1 MAADLGI
8 PGSLT
13 LRADAQAAIGICR
26 RSGIGRVRHLAV
38 GQLWIQER
46 IRERTIALEK
56 VAGESNPAD
65 AATKHLCA
73 ESLRKCYSA
82 LGCEARS
89 GRSGAAPALAADV
102 EPFLQEAGGRREGST
117 DPLQGQTLRGAGA
130 PPHPGPP
137 AATPAPCR
145 AGRQSAARTSAQ
157 PSRQPRDPAQ
167 GAAVPAAAGPG
178 ATRPGPTVTRTYA
191 DPRVPVIG
199 RPGIRGP
206 RPSRGCDRETDLGL
220 GSAHPLP
227 GGRLHAANGSHCR
240 AGHEGERPRVAIST
254 SELLAHL
261 PHT

>member
-73 ESLRKCYSA
+73 ESLRKCYAA
-82 LGCEARS
+82 LGCETRP

-102 EPFLQEAGGRREGST
+102 EPFLQETGGKGEGST
-117 DPLQGQTLRGAGA
+117 SQLPRLPPAGRGASPLPRPAPSPAASRGARPSA
-130 PPHPGPP
+130 PP
-137 AATPAPCR
+137 APLL
-145 AGRQSAARTSAQ
+145 
-157 PSRQPRDPAQ
+157 PSR
-167 GAAVPAAAGPG
+167 VPPVWVPTVKR
-178 ATRPGPTVTRTYA
+178 TRP
-191 DPRVPVIG
+191 
-199 RPGIRGP
+199 
-206 RPSRGCDRETDLGL
+206 
-220 GSAHPLP
+220 
-227 GGRLHAANGSHCR
+227 
-240 AGHEGERPRVAIST
+240 
-254 SELLAHL
+254 
-261 PHT
+261 